1 MNVHVRGENV
11 EVTKAIENYIGDKLK
26 RIERYL
32 EKGNTAKANAII
44 NVKDYKQK
52 VEITIPMNNVII
64 RGEVTSEDLYAS
76 IDLVVDKL
84 ERQIRKNKTK
94 LETKKMKTTISKDFV
109 LNEIE
114 AIKDEKENKIVK
126 RKKIEIDPMDEE
138 EALVQM
144 ELLGHSFYVFKDFE
158 TLKTMVVY
166 KRDDGNYGLI
176 EEK

>member
-109 LNEIE
+109 LKEIE

>member
-1 MNVHVRGENV
+1 MNVHVRGENI
-11 EVTKAIENYIGDKLK
+11 EVTKAIENYIEDKLK

-44 NVKDYKQK
+44 NVRDYKQK
-52 VEITIPMNNVII
+52 VEITIPMNKVII
-64 RGEVTSEDLYAS
+64 RGEETTDDLYAS
-76 IDLVVDKL
+76 IDLVIDKL

-94 LETKKMKTTISKDFV
+94 LETQKMKTTISKDFV
-109 LNEIE
+109 LHEIE
-114 AIKDEKENKIVK
+114 AINDEKDNKIVK

-138 EALVQM
+138 EAIVQM